1 MAYSD
6 GKLQHTFTTHFC
18 KNISVNIWS
27 DILYSINI
35 SHTVILSSTQSFGG
49 SRRWKHQ
56 MVCFHPTSPLLSR
69 ISSNPRTWRRCI
81 SWFFL
86 CSTCIEGVEGC
97 IRYLQYTKHI
107 QPSKSGHCHWS
118 SCPPPSSSCGCL
130 IRTGWTGWY
139 GGRWHCDKNCWLGLW
154 VHRREPGCRLSGC
167 QGTRVKL
174 AGCPITRVRQIP
186 GWKVIRVESYPGAI
200 YPGAKSCFLHFL
212 SL

>member
-1 MAYSD
+1 MWRKVKARSRMYRYHFLIRNMSVTIIYTTMATCPTLHCIDTRFQQKNWKKMQTAGSPPD
-6 GKLQHTFTTHFC
+6 WCALPQWNAASLMIQKMNALGVSWPPKRQKSLDTFTTHFC

-69 ISSNPRTWRRCI
+69 ISSYPRTWRRCI

-97 IRYLQYTKHI
+97 KDTYNTQ
-107 QPSKSGHCHWS
+107 
-118 SCPPPSSSCGCL
+118 
-130 IRTGWTGWY
+130 
-139 GGRWHCDKNCWLGLW
+139 N
-154 VHRREPGCRLSGC
+154 
-167 QGTRVKL
+167 
-174 AGCPITRVRQIP
+174 
-186 GWKVIRVESYPGAI
+186 I
-200 YPGAKSCFLHFL
+200 YSQVNLVTVTDHHVPHLPVPVAVW
-212 SL
+212 